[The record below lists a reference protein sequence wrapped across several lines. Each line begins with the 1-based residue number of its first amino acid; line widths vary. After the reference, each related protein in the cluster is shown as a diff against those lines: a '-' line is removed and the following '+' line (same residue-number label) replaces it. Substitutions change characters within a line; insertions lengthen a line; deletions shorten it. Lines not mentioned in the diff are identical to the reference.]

1 MLNDEE
7 PPADNRLRESRSST
21 ALQLGLAAVVALGVF
36 VVISKSVRPVGALG
50 SLVGQFF
57 GLAGAALAW
66 VALSV
71 PILLLRRRRRPR
83 NYPYR
88 RHM

>member
-7 PPADNRLRESRSST
+7 PPADNDLRENRSST
-21 ALQLGLAAVVALGVF
+21 PLQLGLAAVVAVGVF
-36 VVISKSVRPVGALG
+36 VVTSKSMRPVGGLG

-57 GLAGAALAW
+57 GLAGAVFTW

-71 PILLLRRRRRPR
+71 PILLLQRRRRPR
-83 NYPYR
+83 NRPH
-88 RHM
+88 RHHM

>member
-7 PPADNRLRESRSST
+7 PPADDELRKKPSST
-21 ALQLGLAAVVALGVF
+21 PLQLGLAAVVAVGVF
-36 VVISKSVRPVGALG
+36 VVISKSMRPVGGLG

-57 GLAGAALAW
+57 GLAGAVFTW

-71 PILLLRRRRRPR
+71 PILLLQKRRRPR

>member
-7 PPADNRLRESRSST
+7 PPADTDLRENRSST

-36 VVISKSVRPVGALG
+36 VVILRSVRPVGGLG

-57 GLAGAALAW
+57 GLAGAVFTW
-66 VALSV
+66 VVLSV
-71 PILLLRRRRRPR
+71 PILLLQRRRRPR

>member
-7 PPADNRLRESRSST
+7 PPAGKDLREKRSST
-21 ALQLGLAAVVALGVF
+21 ALQLGVAAVVAVGVF
-36 VVISKSVRPVGALG
+36 IVISKSVRPVGGLG

-57 GLAGAALAW
+57 GLAGAALTW

-71 PILLLRRRRRPR
+71 PILLLQRRRRPR
-83 NYPYR
+83 NYRYR
-88 RHM
+88 RHL